1 VIIRSS
7 ISPLQKEEIN
17 ADDIKEMKKLF
28 TMKLNQ
34 RVGSA
39 PNQSDQEETL
49 QTKDHDKYTISI
61 EDTSPSF
68 VEYEDD
74 EEVLDRPNNISEE
87 EDQLEYDK
95 YISSTIRMMEDDM
108 EQVGIIRGR
117 KGGADGKFIGKFNVN
132 PILDTSVYEVE
143 FEDGKV
149 ECYCE
154 NQIAES
160 ILEESEVKSN
170 ISHHIS
176 DFVDHRKTKR
186 ALNEEDAYTIV
197 KGKRVSK
204 RTVKGW
210 ILCAE
215 LSNGS
220 TEWME
225 LKIAKDAS
233 PIKAARYAVANKIAN
248 EPAFR
253 WWVPYFLNKFID
265 IVISHIINFT
275 IDSWL
280 TTDISEE
287 AWYVLH
293 LNFLYLFLNLH

>member
-1 VIIRSS
+1 
-7 ISPLQKEEIN
+7 
-17 ADDIKEMKKLF
+17 M
-28 TMKLNQ
+28 
-34 RVGSA
+34 
-39 PNQSDQEETL
+39 
-49 QTKDHDKYTISI
+49 
-61 EDTSPSF
+61 
-68 VEYEDD
+68 
-74 EEVLDRPNNISEE
+74 
-87 EDQLEYDK
+87 
-95 YISSTIRMMEDDM
+95 
-108 EQVGIIRGR
+108 
-117 KGGADGKFIGKFNVN
+117 
-132 PILDTSVYEVE
+132 
-143 FEDGKV
+143 
-149 ECYCE
+149 
-154 NQIAES
+154 
-160 ILEESEVKSN
+160 
-170 ISHHIS
+170 
-176 DFVDHRKTKR
+176 
-186 ALNEEDAYTIV
+186 
-197 KGKRVSK
+197 KGKRVPK
-204 RTVKGW
+204 RTVKIW
-210 ILCAE
+210 LLCAE